1 MTWMTQISFNGHEKG
16 IPPAFFGTIGVRFE
30 HSRLSKSFYYS
41 PYCSLVLS
49 LDKKLFHWGLV
60 SSPVTSYNIP
70 SMQNESYSTVLIID
84 ILCYQQ

>member
-1 MTWMTQISFNGHEKG
+1 MTWMTQISFNGHEQG
-16 IPPAFFGTIGVRFE
+16 IPPAFFGTIGVPFE

-60 SSPVTSYNIP
+60 SSPVECIP
-70 SMQNESYSTVLIID
+70 SIAELELQ
-84 ILCYQQ
+84 